1 MTAMKIILLLFMVV
15 ASFSASAEPV
25 VIANVNNKLKEID
38 VSNLQDIYMGRVRS
52 FKDGSMAL
60 PIDQAKL
67 RADFYQKLT
76 QRPIEQINAYW
87 ARIMFS
93 GEASPPRI
101 MPDDVS
107 VIRIVKEN
115 SGAIGYISAESVNK
129 EVKILLRFK

>member
-1 MTAMKIILLLFMVV
+1 MALIPV
-15 ASFSASAEPV
+15 SALADLV
-25 VIANVNNKLKEID
+25 VIVNANNKLKTIELT
-38 VSNLQDIYMGRVRS
+38 NLQDIYMGRMRA

-67 RADFYQKLT
+67 RADFYKKIT

-101 MPDDVS
+101 MPDDTAV
-107 VIRIVKEN
+107 VETVKEN
-115 SGAIGYISAESVNK
+115 SGAIGYILKESAYK
-129 EVKILLRFK
+129 GVKTLLILK